1 MRNQYDFKL
10 VILLITWL
18 RVYNESN
25 YYMFVNY
32 QKKIVKD
39 LLRVN

>member
-1 MRNQYDFKL
+1 M
-10 VILLITWL
+10 ILSSLLMITLL

-32 QKKIVKD
+32 QQKIVKD